1 MNRRE
6 ALKRVAL
13 LLGGAISAPV
23 VNAVLSGYR
32 PLPRYTPQTLSAE
45 QNELVITIAEL
56 IIPTTDTPGAREA
69 GVGQFIDLMLTEW
82 YPAKDRNR
90 FLAGLADLENQF
102 QLKHGKRFLQGTSP
116 EQTEFLAN
124 LDLEAIGARRARVKE
139 VPFFGMMKEM
149 TLAGYY
155 TSEIG
160 ATDELQ
166 FRPATDRYDGC
177 IPLESVG
184 GRAWAGIG

>member
-32 PLPRYTPQTLSAE
+32 PLPRYTPRTLNAE
-45 QNELVITIAEL
+45 QNELVTTIAEL
-56 IIPTTDTPGAREA
+56 IIPATDTPGAKEA
-69 GVGQFIDLMLTEW
+69 GVGQFIDLLLTEW
-82 YPAKDRNR
+82 HPAPDRER
-90 FLAGLADLENQF
+90 FLAGLTDLEQQF
-102 QLKHGKRFLQGTSP
+102 QQRFGKRFLDGTAA
-116 EQTEFLAN
+116 EQTELLAK
-124 LDLEAIGARRARVKE
+124 LDEEALAARRSRVKDT
-139 VPFFGMMKEM
+139 PFFGMMKEM

-160 ATDELQ
+160 ATEELQ
-166 FRPATDRYDGC
+166 FQPATDKFEGC
-177 IPLESVG
+177 IPLERNG
-184 GRAWAGIG
+184 GRTWAEIG